1 MENADLPECER
12 DAKRSLFL
20 LLASVI
26 LGPFTLVPA
35 IIYAHRARRNT
46 AIIRRG
52 RTVVT
57 LVIGYSV
64 CAYSL
69 VAIGFFLLP
78 PKTIAEGPPTTP
90 TGYREVG
97 EKLSSPTSETH

>member
-1 MENADLPECER
+1 
-12 DAKRSLFL
+12 
-20 LLASVI
+20 
-26 LGPFTLVPA
+26 
-35 IIYAHRARRNT
+35 
-46 AIIRRG
+46 
-52 RTVVT
+52 VVT